1 MTLARVAERSGLN
14 VGYLSQIENDR
25 ASPSLAVLGQIAE
38 ALDVSPAWFLMND
51 VPPPRV
57 VRAAERPV
65 TATDGGRVEHVDG
78 RTSRDVAILEVVG
91 APGSRVGA
99 HAHPGDEHH
108 IVLRGRMRLT
118 QGEHSIEAGPGDYVR
133 GTGRSRMTARSS
145 ATRRPRCCSSGST
158 RGREGFTRTIVSVT
172 RQAVTYASYLKVP
185 ELLALQVER
194 SAGTDGPEHD
204 ELLFIVIHQV
214 YELWFKQV
222 RHELLGVQRA
232 LESGDTD
239 TALHLLN
246 RVLKILKTLVAQVD
260 VLETMTPLQFLSFR
274 DRLESAS
281 GFQSGGFRQVEALL
295 GIRDPAAAHAQP
307 ADSEARRAIEADQA
321 GRSVW
326 DSFLV
331 YLGGRGHAVPPDIAV
346 PDPRVQE
353 IIVAVYR
360 GDPDAALVAERLVD
374 LDEGV
379 QEWRYRHVKM
389 VERTIGTKQGTGGSS
404 GVEYL
409 RATLFK
415 PAFPDLW
422 GIRSRL

>member
-1 MTLARVAERSGLN
+1 
-14 VGYLSQIENDR
+14 
-25 ASPSLAVLGQIAE
+25 
-38 ALDVSPAWFLMND
+38 
-51 VPPPRV
+51 
-57 VRAAERPV
+57 
-65 TATDGGRVEHVDG
+65 
-78 RTSRDVAILEVVG
+78 
-91 APGSRVGA
+91 
-99 HAHPGDEHH
+99 
-108 IVLRGRMRLT
+108 
-118 QGEHSIEAGPGDYVR
+118 
-133 GTGRSRMTARSS
+133 
-145 ATRRPRCCSSGST
+145 
-158 RGREGFTRTIVSVT
+158 VT

-239 TALHLLN
+239 IALHLLN

-295 GIRDPAAAHAQP
+295 GIRDPAAANAQP

-331 YLGGRGHAVPPDIAV
+331 YLGGRGHAVPPDAV
-346 PDPRVQE
+346 APDPRVQE

-389 VERTIGTKQGTGGSS
+389 VERTIGTKHGTGGSS

-422 GIRSRL
+422 EIRSRL